1 MLLTKEFI
9 EKLALTPKEIIILKT
24 LEKSDTLLIA
34 DISKNSKIARMTLY
48 PVLDD
53 LKDRRLVNYRRAG
66 KRKYWYMESEHHIAK
81 ELTNI
86 SSQISSEKVEVR
98 KEKTGFIIHRNTKS
112 LYSIFEEVAAL
123 NKGERVKV
131 IQPTASALSV
141 MNNLKWQE
149 EIKPINEAIVKKGIV
164 VEGLLQDDYYSAI
177 YKSIYPV
184 DPVRA
189 KAHIQSFI
197 GRATD
202 MVFVPKEYLNVDSE
216 FLMFRNKGFIINW
229 NDEVAIEIQ
238 NKEML
243 NFLEQLFML
252 ARGYG
257 NKIDQNK
264 YLTDFLTKHA

>member
-9 EKLALTPKEIIILKT
+9 EKLALTPKETTIIKT
-24 LEKSDTLLIA
+24 FEKSDTLLIA
-34 DISKNSKIARMTLY
+34 ELSKNSKIARMTLY
-48 PVLDD
+48 PILDD
-53 LKDRRLVNYRRAG
+53 LKDRGLINYRRG
-66 KRKYWYMESEHHIAK
+66 GRRKYWYLENEHKIASEF
-81 ELTNI
+81 TNI

-112 LYSIFEEVAAL
+112 LYSIFEGVAAL

-131 IQPTASALSV
+131 IQPTASVLSV

-149 EIKPINEAIVKKGIV
+149 EIKPINEAIVKKGII
-164 VEGLLQDDYYSAI
+164 VEGLLQDDYYSAL
-177 YKSIYPV
+177 YKSIQAK
-184 DPVRA
+184 DPARA
-189 KAHIQSFI
+189 KEYVQSFI

-202 MVFVPKEYLNVDSE
+202 MIFVPKEYLNVDSE
-216 FLMFRNKGFIINW
+216 FIMFRNKAFIINW
-229 NDEVAIEIQ
+229 NDEVAVEIQ

-243 NFLEQLFML
+243 NFLEQLFVL

-257 NKIDQNK
+257 KKIDQNK